1 MAIAASPVAP
11 ESPDQ
16 DPQGVSGRTCPGR
29 GEGSFSYPLRLGS
42 DGSEFEI
49 SNKNQFGG
57 FTVMNLNTEALFH
70 PNHHFHGVQAGGMEV
85 GRHTET
91 ASARRIR
98 LYDLP

>member
-11 ESPDQ
+11 ERPDQ
-16 DPQGVSGRTCPGR
+16 DPQ
-29 GEGSFSYPLRLGS
+29 
-42 DGSEFEI
+42 
-49 SNKNQFGG
+49 GG